1 MRFKVLMVDL
11 DGVIRRW
18 EGQNGRIEPTYGLPK
33 GAIRQIA
40 FAPDLLSLAV
50 TGQITDEEWRQRI
63 VERLQ
68 LDFSSARAR
77 EAVADWSRSAGE
89 VDWETVSILRHC
101 DASLKR
107 VLITNATTR
116 LDRDLAELGLLNEFA
131 FVINSSAV
139 GFDKPDH
146 RIYEI
151 ALQQADAKPSEALF
165 VDDTE
170 KHIRAAEELGITGHV
185 FSTHHGLK
193 DFLRQ
198 MGVLPVSSVP

>member
-1 MRFKVLMVDL
+1 MKFKVLMIDL

-18 EGQNGRIEPTYGLPK
+18 DGQDGRIEPTYGLPK

-50 TGQITDEEWRQRI
+50 TGQITDEEWRERI
-63 VERLQ
+63 AEQLQ
-68 LDFSSARAR
+68 QKFSSARAA
-77 EAVADWSRSAGE
+77 EAVTEWSRPAGN
-89 VDWETVSILRHC
+89 VDWETISILRLC
-101 DASLKR
+101 APSVRR

-116 LDRDLAELGLLNEFA
+116 LDHDLAELGILNEFA
-131 FVINSSAV
+131 SVINSSAV
-139 GFDKPDH
+139 GSAKPS
-146 RIYEI
+146 RKIYEI

-170 KHIRAAEELGITGHV
+170 KHVVAAEELGITSHV
-185 FSTHHGLK
+185 FSTHDGLK

-198 MGVLPVSSVP
+198 MGVLPVSSPP